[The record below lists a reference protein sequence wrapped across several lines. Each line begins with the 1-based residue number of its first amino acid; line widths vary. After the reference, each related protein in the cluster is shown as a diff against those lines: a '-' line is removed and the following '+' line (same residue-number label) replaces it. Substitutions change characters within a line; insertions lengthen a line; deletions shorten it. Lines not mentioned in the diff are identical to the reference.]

1 MFKNPLIIAFKIDSW
16 IQHHSVKFGQGSCK
30 FFSTILKYGSYILMQ
45 FLKKKVVFW
54 FILEHFCDGEGERS
68 ISPTWWCIA
77 CKGAMHKTLMR
88 TSRGW
93 GTKSLYWTI
102 ILKNYKEIF
111 SVIVLRFPKTKSPKS
126 VDATQK
132 QPSF

>member
-1 MFKNPLIIAFKIDSW
+1 MFKNQLLIAFKIDSW

-30 FFSTILKYGSYILMQ
+30 FFSTILKYCSYILMQ
-45 FLKKKVVFW
+45 FLKKKAVFW

-88 TSRGW
+88 TSRGC
-93 GTKSLYWTI
+93 GEPKVCI
-102 ILKNYKEIF
+102 GPMRPKNYFEKLQRNFFCNCFTI
-111 SVIVLRFPKTKSPKS
+111 SKNKIS
-126 VDATQK
+126 
-132 QPSF
+132 